1 MTVPK
6 VDIRKLDQM
15 LREGKSVKQ
24 CASFF
29 KVTPSAISQ
38 RKKELKHQIV
48 RVASL
53 EKAGEVVEAHL
64 DMAVELR
71 KINNAINKEL
81 ARAQTQV
88 EDSETADIKAIQ
100 EIIIKLSAEI
110 RRQLETQIKIFEAY
124 SEFKDRAAFQ
134 NEVLSILDQMQPG
147 VRDEAIRRIKNAG
160 ALRGAVTVN

>member
-1 MTVPK
+1 MTNPK
-6 VDIRKLDQM
+6 VDIRKLDQL
-15 LREGKSVKQ
+15 LREGKTVKE
-24 CASFF
+24 CAKYF
-29 KVTPSAISQ
+29 KVTSGAISQ
-38 RKKELKHQIV
+38 RKAQLKHQIV

-64 DMAVELR
+64 DMASELR
-71 KINNAINKEL
+71 KINSAINKEL

-88 EDSETADIKAIQ
+88 EDSETGDIRAIQ

-160 ALRGAVTVN
+160 ALRGAITVD

>member
-1 MTVPK
+1 VTVPK
-6 VDIRKLDQM
+6 VDIRKLDQL
-15 LREGKSVKQ
+15 LREGKTVKE
-24 CASFF
+24 CAKYFG
-29 KVTPSAISQ
+29 VTPGAISQ
-38 RKKELKHQIV
+38 RKAQLKHQIV

-71 KINNAINKEL
+71 KINNAINQEL

-88 EDSETADIKAIQ
+88 EDSETGDIRAIQ

>member
-1 MTVPK
+1 MTTPK
-6 VDIRKLDQM
+6 VDIRKLDQL
-15 LREGKSVKQ
+15 LREGKTVKE
-24 CASFF
+24 CAKYFG
-29 KVTPSAISQ
+29 VTSSAISQ
-38 RKKELKHQIV
+38 RKAQLKHQIV

-64 DMAVELR
+64 DMASELR
-71 KINNAINKEL
+71 KINNAINQEL
-81 ARAQTQV
+81 VRAQTQV
-88 EDSETADIKAIQ
+88 EDSETGDIRAIQ

-147 VRDEAIRRIKNAG
+147 VRDEAIRKIKNAG